1 MGALNGAAARQLAAA
16 TAHHQAGRLA
26 EALAGYRALIA
37 AHPALAELRYRA
49 GVALLALRRF
59 DEAEVELEKAA
70 LLEPAQPAAWLSL
83 GIARRELLRREAALA
98 AFARARA
105 LDPAIPQVNGQMGLV
120 LRELGRLDEALER
133 ATEEARRHPGVAR
146 NHNNLG
152 TTLIALAR
160 ERDAE
165 AAFLEAVRVDRNY
178 ATAYGNLAG
187 LRQKRGD
194 LTGAEAAW
202 REVAR
207 LVPGD
212 TRALLQLGLVLTS
225 RSRPAEAE
233 PFLRRA
239 CELVPENP
247 EPARLLAY
255 VLKRLNRAEEAR
267 EVARGLL
274 ARDGADLQAAV
285 VEALALPAVPE
296 SAEALARAREA
307 YAKGLDSLVAR
318 EDLFARNAAQVLKLQ
333 SENFHLAYQGG
344 DDRELQA
351 KYAGFIARLGA
362 RAEPRYYAPRAK
374 RRIPPEGRIRVGFLS
389 GFFRDCTAGKY
400 FRSWAAGL
408 DRARFEVFVHYTAY
422 IRDAFS
428 EALAK
433 EIEHH
438 RHIVDTVPRIADVV
452 LADGLDILV
461 HPEVGMDTS
470 SYLLAGMRLAPVQ
483 LAAWGHPVTTGQGAI
498 DAFITCAAMEPPD
511 AESHYTERL
520 ERLPGIGTRY
530 ARPGPASDKSRADLG
545 LPSDG
550 TLYLCPQS
558 LFKVHPD
565 NDDLFA
571 RVLEADPAGRLV
583 FFEDQDP
590 PLTRD
595 FRARLQRALAAR
607 RLGGERAVFLGRAGH
622 ADYLRVNALADVMLD
637 TLHWSG
643 GNTSLDAIAMGL
655 PVVTLPGAFMRGR
668 QSAGMLGIAGVPELV
683 AKDAEDYV
691 HLAVRLG
698 TDAAWRAAVREKL
711 VSGAARLFDDPA
723 PIEALARL
731 LEGLARPRA

>member
-1 MGALNGAAARQLAAA
+1 MGALNGAAARRLASA

-26 EALAGYRALIA
+26 EALAAYLALIA
-37 AHPALAELRYRA
+37 AHPAQAELRYRA
-49 GVALLALRRF
+49 GVALMALRRF
-59 DEAEVELEKAA
+59 DEAEEQLAKAVI
-70 LLEPAQPAAWLSL
+70 LEPAQPAAWLSL
-83 GIARRELLRREAALA
+83 GLARREMLRHEEALEALA
-98 AFARARA
+98 KARA

-120 LRELGRLDEALER
+120 LRELGRLDEALDR
-133 ATEEARRHPGVAR
+133 VTEETRRYPGVAR

-152 TTLIALAR
+152 TTLLAFGR

-187 LRQKRGD
+187 LLQKRGE
-194 LTGAEAAW
+194 LAGAEAAW
-202 REVAR
+202 REAAR
-207 LVPGD
+207 VVPTD
-212 TRALLQLGLVLTS
+212 TRALQQLGLVLTS
-225 RSRPAEAE
+225 RWRPAEAE

-239 CELVPENP
+239 CELAPENP

-267 EVARGLL
+267 EVARGIL

-296 SAEALARAREA
+296 SAEALARARET
-307 YAKGLDSLVAR
+307 YAKGLESLLAR
-318 EDLFARNAAQVLKLQ
+318 EALFARNAAQVLKLQ

-351 KYAGFIARLGA
+351 KYAGFLARLGA
-362 RAEPRYYAPRAK
+362 RAEPRYYEPRAK
-374 RRIPPEGRIRVGFLS
+374 RGIPPEARIRVGFLS

-408 DRARFEVFVHYTAY
+408 DRTRFEVFVYYTAY

-483 LAAWGHPVTTGQGAI
+483 LAGWGHPVTTGQGAI
-498 DAFITCAAMEPPD
+498 DAFITCAAMEPEG
-511 AESHYTERL
+511 AQAHYTEHL

-545 LPSDG
+545 LPPEG

-565 NDDLFA
+565 NDALFA
-571 RVLEADPAGRLV
+571 RVLASDPAGRLV

-595 FRARLQRALAAR
+595 FRARLGRALAAK
-607 RLGGERAVFLGRAGH
+607 GVSEARAVFLGRAGH

-668 QSAGMLGIAGVPELV
+668 QSAGMLGLAGVPELI

-691 HLAVRLG
+691 RLAVRLG
-698 TDAAWRAAVREKL
+698 TDAPWRAEVRARL
-711 VSGAARLFDDPA
+711 AAGAPRLFDDPA
-723 PIEALARL
+723 PVEALARL
-731 LEGLARPRA
+731 LEGLARPRD

>member
-1 MGALNGAAARQLAAA
+1 MAALNGAAARQLATA
-16 TAHHQAGRLA
+16 TAHHQAGRLE
-26 EALAGYRALIA
+26 EALAAYRALIA
-37 AHPALAELRYRA
+37 AHPAHAELRYRA
-49 GVALLALRRF
+49 GVALMALRRF
-59 DEAEVELEKAA
+59 DEAEEQLARAA
-70 LLEPAQPAAWLSL
+70 QLEPGQPAAWLSL
-83 GIARRELLRREAALA
+83 GLARREMLRHEEALA
-98 AFARARA
+98 ALGKARAIDA
-105 LDPAIPQVNGQMGLV
+105 AIPQVNGQMGLV

-133 ATEEARRHPGVAR
+133 VTEEARRHPGVAR

-152 TTLIALAR
+152 TTLIALGR

-178 ATAYGNLAG
+178 ATAYVNLAG
-187 LRQKRGD
+187 LLQKRGE
-194 LTGAEAAW
+194 LAGAEAAW

-207 LVPGD
+207 LLPRD

-225 RSRPAEAE
+225 RWRPAEAE

-239 CELVPENP
+239 CELAPGDP

-255 VLKRLNRAEEAR
+255 VLKRLNRDGEAKD
-267 EVARGLL
+267 VARGIL
-274 ARDGADLQAAV
+274 ARDPADLQAAV

-296 SAEALARAREA
+296 SAESVTRAREA
-307 YAKGLDSLVAR
+307 YAIGLDSLVAR
-318 EDLFARNAAQVLKLQ
+318 EALFARDAAQVLRLQ

-351 KYAGFIARLGA
+351 KYAGLLAWLGA

-374 RRIPPEGRIRVGFLS
+374 RRLAKGARLRVGFLS

-400 FRSWAAGL
+400 FRSWTAGL
-408 DRARFEVFVHYTAY
+408 DRARFEVFVYYTAY

-433 EIEHH
+433 EVEHH

-452 LADGLDILV
+452 LADALDVLV
-461 HPEVGMDTS
+461 FPDVGMDTS

-483 LAAWGHPVTTGQGAI
+483 CAGWGHPVTTGQAAI
-498 DAFITCAAMEPPD
+498 DHYLTCGAMEPEG
-511 AESHYTERL
+511 AEAHYTERL

-530 ARPGPASDKSRADLG
+530 SRPGPGSGKSRAELG
-545 LPSDG
+545 LPPEG

-565 NDDLFA
+565 NDALFA
-571 RVLEADPAGRLV
+571 RVLEEDPAGRLV

-595 FRARLQRALAAR
+595 FRARLARALAAR
-607 RLGGERAVFLGRAGH
+607 DVSESRAVFLGRAGH
-622 ADYLRVNALADVMLD
+622 ADYLRVNALADAMLD

-668 QSAGMLGIAGVPELV
+668 QSAAMLGLAGVPELV
-683 AKDAEDYV
+683 AKDADDYV
-691 HLAVRLG
+691 RLAVRLG
-698 TDAAWRAAVREKL
+698 TDAAWRAAVRGKL
-711 VSGAARLFDDPA
+711 AEGAPRLFDDPA
-723 PIEALARL
+723 PVEALARF
-731 LEGLARPRA
+731 LEGLHEPRG